1 MRLRW
6 FSVIATVFFLFG
18 FVCEVR
24 AQRIADIE
32 ALYSPKDTWP
42 ETLLATRARYQ
53 EWLVKRQAAAPIEL
67 ESWYAAGPLKAASF
81 DDALS
86 PEQAVVLNAR
96 DDENRRLWRRRNDW
110 VDGMIHQLPA
120 ADNAA
125 TYLYRVIRAT
135 QPTSVTAGIGSD
147 DGVALWL
154 NGEQLLS
161 QNVARGPAPDQD
173 RVELK
178 LNAGENSL
186 LLKIYNRTGGH
197 AFYFAIAD
205 DPAFALWDRFEKDYP
220 VEAGW
225 LRRDL
230 SAGARFSLMN
240 HADGILQIPDLIG
253 RVADACGETGPALRA
268 EAEALRNTNA
278 APEDPRWLNLY
289 LQACRVR
296 DAMALLH
303 PVDFA
308 ALRRGILDLSQTYP
322 EQYPNGAEYLRRL
335 DAAEAAMPKIYET
348 MARDTEAALEMADE
362 ILSLQREAL
371 MSNPLID
378 FDRLLLIVR
387 AENQLGLPQNWQG
400 NCSVPKTG
408 YDNEIAL
415 LSPLA
420 RDGALTT
427 IILPENGA
435 FVGDVDLHF
444 DAERMLFSMPGS
456 HGRWQIWEAAVD
468 GSNLRQVTPGT
479 EPDVENYDACYLPDD
494 RIIFDSTRCFQGIPC
509 VGGGDTVANLYRM
522 DPDGNNIRQL
532 CFDQDHNWNPSVLN
546 NGRVMFTRWEYSDT
560 PHYFTRILFHMNPDG
575 TNQMEYYG
583 SNSYWPN
590 SIFYARPIPNH
601 PTQVVAIVSG
611 HHGVPRMG
619 ELLLF
624 DPALGRHEAD
634 GVVQRIPGY
643 GQPVEPVIVD
653 QLVDNSWPKFLHPY
667 PLSDKY
673 FLVSCK
679 PNPATPWG
687 IYLVDI
693 FDNMLLL
700 HEKPGYALFEPLPL
714 RPTPRPPVIPDRVNL
729 DKSTATVYLAD
740 VYEGPGLKGVP
751 HGTVKSLR
759 LYSFHYAYPKMGGH
773 ENVGVEGPWDVR
785 RILGTVPV
793 LEDGSASFKVPANT
807 PIAVQPLDEE
817 GKALQVMRSWFTA
830 MPGEVLSCVGC
841 HEHQNTAPPS
851 RPTLASRRMPDDIEP
866 WYGPERGFS
875 FRNEVQP
882 VLDRHCVGCH
892 GGSQEGRPDFT
903 AYEKRGTA
911 NFNKSY
917 LALHPYVRRPGPE
930 SDYHVQIPLEFHAD
944 TSELI
949 QMLQKGHHGV
959 ELDAEAW
966 DRLVTWIDLNVPD
979 HGTWHDHQNIPSQFE
994 VRRAEMRALY
1004 SFIPE
1009 DRTESP
1015 LPSPPQVDYI
1025 APAPVA
1031 RPSTEIPEC
1040 PDWPFTA
1047 EAALARQTVLG
1058 SETRRTL
1065 DLGDGVS
1072 MDFVLIPA
1080 GEYVM
1085 GSADGGLDE
1094 LPMTRVRIEVPF
1106 WLGVTEVTNQQYKRF
1121 NSLHDSRYIDQH
1133 HKDHTT
1139 PGYPANKPEQPV
1151 IRISWTDAMAFCEWL
1166 SGLSG
1171 EACTL
1176 PTEAQWEWA
1185 CRAGSAEAM
1194 FFGDFDTDFSR
1205 FANLADASKRL
1216 LAVSGVN
1223 PQPIPNPTPFQD
1235 FLPKDSRFNDGEP
1248 IVCEVGKYEA
1258 NPWGLKDMHGNVAEW
1273 TLTAYRPYPYI
1284 GNDGRNA
1291 HDAEEKKVVR
1301 GGSWS
1306 DRPHRAH
1313 AAFRQAYHPWQG
1325 VYNVGFRVAI
1335 PLETMEKIARQ

>member
-1 MRLRW
+1 MFLRLIAVLLL
-6 FSVIATVFFLFG
+6 VISLTG
-18 FVCEVR
+18 FACQSWAQDDAEV
-24 AQRIADIE
+24 A
-32 ALYSPKDTWP
+32 ALYVKGGTWP
-42 ETLLATRARYQ
+42 ETLLATRARYL
-53 EWLVKRQAAAPIEL
+53 EWIEARQGAGDIVIDPWFAT
-67 ESWYAAGPLKAASF
+67 GPLKAASF
-81 DDALS
+81 DEALP
-86 PEQAVVLNAR
+86 PEQEVLLNAR
-96 DDENRRLWRRRNDW
+96 DGENRRLWRRRNDW

-120 ADNAA
+120 ADYAA
-125 TYLYRVIRAT
+125 TYLYRVITASQAT
-135 QPTSVTAGIGSD
+135 TVTAGIGSD

-154 NGEQLLS
+154 NGEKLLS
-161 QNVARGPAPDQD
+161 NNVARGPARDQD
-173 RVELK
+173 RVALPLK
-178 LNAGENSL
+178 AGENAL
-186 LLKIYNRTGGH
+186 LLKIYNRTGNH
-197 AFYFAIAD
+197 AFYFSIAG
-205 DPAFALWDRFEKDYP
+205 DPAHALWQQMEADYP
-220 VEAGW
+220 LEAAW
-225 LRRDL
+225 LQRDL
-230 SAGARFSLMN
+230 SGGARFSLMN
-240 HADGILQIPDLIG
+240 QQEGIQQIPDMIV
-253 RVADACGETGPALRA
+253 RVAEACGEAAPAIHA
-268 EAEALRNTNA
+268 EAAALKNA
-278 APEDPRWLNLY
+278 SLRPQDPRWLDLY
-289 LQACRVR
+289 LKACQVR
-296 DAMALLH
+296 DAIALLD
-303 PVDFA
+303 PVDFP
-308 ALRRGILDLSQTYP
+308 ALRRAILDLSQTYP
-322 EQYPNGAEYLRRL
+322 DQYVNGAEYLRRL
-335 DAAEAAMPKIYET
+335 DAAEASMPKIVDA
-348 MARDTEAALEMADE
+348 MARDTEAALEMAHE
-362 ILSLQREAL
+362 ILALQREAL
-371 MSNPLID
+371 MSNPLLD
-378 FDRLLLIVR
+378 FDQLLLVRR
-387 AENQLGLPQNWQG
+387 AENLLGLPQNWQG

-420 RDGALTT
+420 RDAALTS
-427 IILPENGA
+427 IFRPEKGE

-444 DAERMLFSMPGS
+444 DADRMLFSMPGS
-456 HGRWQIWEAAVD
+456 HDRWQIWEAGVD
-468 GSNLRQVTPGT
+468 GSNLRQVTPGI
-479 EPDVENYDACYLPDD
+479 EPDVDNYDACYLPDE

-522 DPDGNNIRQL
+522 DPDGSNIRQL
-532 CFDQDHNWNPSVLN
+532 CFDQDHNWNPTVLN
-546 NGRVMFTRWEYSDT
+546 NGRVLFTRWEYSDT

-643 GQPVEPVIVD
+643 GQPVEPIIVD
-653 QLVDNSWPKFLHPY
+653 ELVNNSWPRFLHPY

-700 HEKPGYALFEPLPL
+700 HEKPGYALFEPIPL
-714 RPTPRPPVIPDRVNL
+714 RPTPRPPIVPDRVNL
-729 DKSTATVYLAD
+729 DKTTATVYLAD

-759 LYSFHYAYPKMGGH
+759 LYSFHYTYPKMGGH
-773 ENVGVEGPWDVR
+773 EHVGVEGPWDVR

-807 PIAVQPLDEE
+807 PIAVQPLDDE

-851 RPTLASRRMPDDIEP
+851 RSTLASLRPPDEIAP
-866 WYGPERGFS
+866 WHGPERGFS
-875 FRNEVQP
+875 FRHEVQP
-882 VLDRHCVGCH
+882 VLDRHCLGCH
-892 GGSQEGRPDFT
+892 GGSKEDRPDFT
-903 AYEKRGTA
+903 AYEQRGPG

-917 LALHPYVRRPGPE
+917 LALHPFVRRPGPE
-930 SDYHVQIPLEFHAD
+930 SDYHLQIPLEFHAD

-979 HGTWHDHQNIPSQFE
+979 HGTWHDHRDIPNQFE
-994 VRRAEMRALY
+994 IRRAEMRALY
-1004 SFIPE
+1004 SCIPD
-1009 DRTESP
+1009 DRSEVP
-1015 LPSPPQVDYI
+1015 LPDPPQVDYI
-1025 APAPVA
+1025 APTPVA
-1031 RPSTEIPEC
+1031 KPSTEVPEC
-1040 PDWPFTA
+1040 PDWPFA
-1047 EAALARQTVLG
+1047 EEAALARQAALG
-1058 SETRRTL
+1058 GETRRTI

-1085 GSADGGLDE
+1085 GSAEGDLDE
-1094 LPMTRVRIEVPF
+1094 LPMTRVRIETPF
-1106 WLGVTEVTNQQYKRF
+1106 WLGATEVNNRQYTRF
-1121 NSLHDSRYIDQH
+1121 DPKHNSRYINQH

-1139 PGYPANKPEQPV
+1139 PGYPANRPEQPV
-1151 IRISWTDAMAFCEWL
+1151 IRITWHDALDFCNWL
-1166 SGLSG
+1166 SQLTG
-1171 EACTL
+1171 ETCTL

-1194 FFGDFDTDFSR
+1194 FFGDLDTDFSR

-1216 LAVSGVN
+1216 LAVSGVD
-1223 PQPIPNPTPFQD
+1223 PKPIPNPTPFQD
-1235 FLPKDSRFNDGEP
+1235 FLPKDPRFDDGQP
-1248 IVCEVGKYEA
+1248 IVCDVGQYDA

-1273 TLTAYRPYPYI
+1273 TRTSYRPYPYI
-1284 GNDGRNA
+1284 GNDGRN
-1291 HDAEEKKVVR
+1291 DGDTDGKKVVR

-1306 DRPHRAH
+1306 DRPHRAR

-1335 PLETMEKIARQ
+1335 PMETMEKIARQ